1 MKKVYVLAALMA
13 ALIIFVI
20 SVWLLLPSPQKYS
33 ESFENG
39 MGTWIADAD
48 VPEDPNN
55 PGQPVEWRIRRVE
68 NPSHSGRFSL
78 ELFIDGRQDDGTI
91 WIETKIE
98 SGRRSQVKV
107 SFWFYS
113 EEPSFNTL
121 AVICTYIGAE
131 NPEVEDDFYVL
142 GPANEVAGWK
152 KYEYSAVIDSSQ
164 SGEVW
169 VAVGISVRF
178 ETYLTYYLDDVEI
191 IIS

>member
-55 PGQPVEWRIRRVE
+55 PGQPVEWHIRRVE
-68 NPSHSGRFSL
+68 NPSRSGRFSL

-98 SGRRSQVKV
+98 SRRRSQVRV
-107 SFWFYS
+107 SFWLYS
-113 EEPSFNTL
+113 EEQSFNTL
-121 AVICTYIGAE
+121 AAICTYIGAE
-131 NPEVEDDFYVL
+131 NPEAEDDFYVL
-142 GPANEVAGWK
+142 GAANEVAGWK
-152 KYEYSAVIDSSQ
+152 KYEYSAVLDSSQ
-164 SGEVW
+164 SGEAW
-169 VAVGISVRF
+169 VAVGISVQW
-178 ETYLTYYLDDVEI
+178 ETYLTYYIDDVEVE
-191 IIS
+191 IS

>member
-1 MKKVYVLAALMA
+1 VRKVYVLVALMA

-55 PGQPVEWRIRRVE
+55 PGQPVEWHIRRVE
-68 NPSHSGRFSL
+68 NPSRSGRFSL

-98 SGRRSQVKV
+98 SRRRSQVRV
-107 SFWFYS
+107 SFWLYS
-113 EEPSFNTL
+113 EEQSFNTL
-121 AVICTYIGAE
+121 AAICTYIGAE
-131 NPEVEDDFYVL
+131 NPEAEDDFYVL
-142 GPANEVAGWK
+142 GAANEVAGWK
-152 KYEYSAVIDSSQ
+152 KYEYSAVLDSSQ
-164 SGEVW
+164 SGEAW
-169 VAVGISVRF
+169 VAVGISVQW
-178 ETYLTYYLDDVEI
+178 ETYLTYYIDDVEVE
-191 IIS
+191 IS